1 MRILLWL
8 GLLLSADALL
18 ALLGIRLLQRRLPGA
33 PVYPIAVGEA
43 LAALLLL
50 ALYFALRGG

>member
-1 MRILLWL
+1 MRLLLWV
-8 GLLLSADALL
+8 GLILAADALL
-18 ALLGIRLLQRRLPGA
+18 ALMGIRFLQRCMPET

-43 LAALLLL
+43 LTALLLL